1 MTEVRNSET
10 LIPNGGTGFRF
21 NNEGNQVSYRCDVK
35 KVVTINFDRNKVR
48 KMCADLSKKSDEISG
63 QIDAAVVNTQVA
75 YEALRC
81 ERHLLRCLRGLRSE
95 TGHRLI
101 CCLKGNTAIEGDG
114 IRGVATGSG
123 ADEL

>member
-1 MTEVRNSET
+1 M
-10 LIPNGGTGFRF
+10 
-21 NNEGNQVSYRCDVK
+21 K

-75 YEALRC
+75 YEAPLRC
-81 ERHLLRCLRGLRSE
+81 ERHLLGCLRGLRSE

-101 CCLKGNTAIEGDG
+101 CCLKGEH
-114 IRGVATGSG
+114 SY
-123 ADEL
+123 